1 MTGRRPASLYPS
13 IPDVGGAVESR
24 SVDEGVVP
32 IENSVGGSVSV
43 TLDLLIHGSGLAIR
57 NELVSPITHTLLG
70 REATK
75 LGDIRVVYSHPQALE
90 QCRVYIA
97 AHLPNAEPVASL
109 STSAAVQ
116 EMLAADLPSAAIATE
131 HAGELYGAH
140 VLERGIEDFP
150 NNMTRFVVLA
160 TTDHQ
165 HTGDDKT
172 SICFSFDDDA
182 PGILYSVLGEF
193 ATRGINLAKI
203 ESRPTREALGSY
215 IFLVEPRGA
224 QGRRRRQGRSAGDR
238 APDLDS
244 KGLRLLPAVCHA
256 GVLGLELSRAKRR
269 GARRLSSA
277 NLQAHPLTEGAT
289 LSASDLARIHRR
301 RASGQCP
308 EAARGCSCESG
319 IMVLKQQSR
328 PQNKEHPIDAT
339 TQPSRSH
346 PNRV

>member
-1 MTGRRPASLYPS
+1 MTQPKRLGYLGPAGTNTELACLAYERTAARVPYPS

-75 LGDIRVVYSHPQALE
+75 LGDIRVIYSHPQALE

-215 IFLVEPRGA
+215 IFLVDLGGHRDDAVVRDALREIERQTSTLKVFGSYPRYVMPA
-224 QGRRRRQGRSAGDR
+224 SQG
-238 APDLDS
+238 
-244 KGLRLLPAVCHA
+244 
-256 GVLGLELSRAKRR
+256 
-269 GARRLSSA
+269 
-277 NLQAHPLTEGAT
+277 
-289 LSASDLARIHRR
+289 
-301 RASGQCP
+301 
-308 EAARGCSCESG
+308 
-319 IMVLKQQSR
+319 
-328 PQNKEHPIDAT
+328 
-339 TQPSRSH
+339 
-346 PNRV
+346 

>member
-1 MTGRRPASLYPS
+1 MTQPKRLGYLGPAGTNTELACLAYDRTAARVPYPS
-13 IPDVGGAVESR
+13 IPDVGGAVESG

-70 REATK
+70 REATR
-75 LGDIRVVYSHPQALE
+75 LGDIRVIYSHPQALE

-97 AHLPNAEPVASL
+97 AHLSDAEPVASL

-160 TTDHQ
+160 PTDHQ
-165 HTGDDKT
+165 LTGDDKT

-215 IFLVEPRGA
+215 IFLVDLGGHRDDGIVRDALREIERQTSTLKIFGSYPRYIMPA
-224 QGRRRRQGRSAGDR
+224 SQG
-238 APDLDS
+238 
-244 KGLRLLPAVCHA
+244 
-256 GVLGLELSRAKRR
+256 
-269 GARRLSSA
+269 
-277 NLQAHPLTEGAT
+277 
-289 LSASDLARIHRR
+289 
-301 RASGQCP
+301 
-308 EAARGCSCESG
+308 
-319 IMVLKQQSR
+319 
-328 PQNKEHPIDAT
+328 
-339 TQPSRSH
+339 
-346 PNRV
+346 